1 MAYITNTVKNVV
13 GSEISIDDALLKKDI
28 QLEGDTYQKSSQ
40 LPISYTQVD
49 YIEATGTQYIDTGIK
64 MNNSIKLDITA
75 QLGELSNNNPLVA
88 SNMKSNA
95 NSFGIYLRLNA
106 VNARFTAGN
115 DWENYVDSSQ
125 NDQVRHVIYDNDN
138 FILDGTTLNITQQ
151 EYETERNLEIFR
163 SYNENRYGKY
173 KLYSMKM
180 YNNGTLIR
188 DFIPCYC
195 NADSVIGLYDL
206 VNGVF
211 YTNQGTGTFGRG
223 VVTELPS
230 EYTRVESVQNVSGA
244 YIDTGYVP
252 DSTNGFKFEISYTPT
267 IADKRYCVLSNYNT
281 TGHTSLEVFSSN
293 KSRIYINNGQVDN
306 QANAILST
314 TDINKV
320 VVEYNNGTLKHI
332 ANGVEADIS
341 QTLSLGSSSLYMF
354 LDRQKR
360 TSTFTEP
367 IKIYDCKLYNGGTLV
382 RYFVPCYRNS
392 NNVVGFYDLVN
403 GVFYANEG
411 TGSFSY
417 DKPMPNP
424 DYPIPVQVVTGV
436 QEIQIEGKNLR
447 DFATINYTSAN
458 SATVTRNAGEYTIVN
473 SSSSQWG
480 SARFYQ
486 SDLKLKPNTTYT
498 FSAKVISTNAT
509 NGSRLYCG
517 GSMSADGTQKWGSY
531 AFAGD
536 KTILTFTTPNEIPL
550 DAILGMYPAE
560 ASATAVFADIQLEY
574 GNQATNYAEHKE
586 QEHEINLGKNLC
598 DTNTFTLTKGT
609 NRTIEFY
616 FPEPLEADTY
626 TISWKIKNQSGFTSS
641 TGMWWDYYDGS
652 TSPSTNLGAI
662 TTINSNSPTTGSYTR
677 RINGRATYIYAY
689 IDNSLPDDA
698 TITIEDLQVEIGD
711 QATSYSQ
718 YFEPI
723 KLAKINTYK
732 DRIFKSSGENLFSG
746 ATIGIGIY
754 STDGS
759 QYSNNTGASSD
770 YIALNITGSNTYTIS
785 GLPTN
790 LYSFV
795 GAYNSSKQ
803 FLGRTVATGISLRE
817 LTASS
822 FTSGT
827 PQGTGDIAYI
837 RLTIYENPNVSGTI
851 DEVENSNIML
861 NIGSTALP
869 YEPYE
874 QGWYV
879 EKKIG
884 KYTMDGTEDWRL
896 VELQSGSGVY
906 TYRISSWNG
915 GQDISIIYD
924 FYCTH
929 WKPKKYWR
937 DYTIGMVLGNSILAT
952 TQDNLDGTSD
962 ITAFKNWL
970 SEHLPKIYYI
980 LATPTYTKITNT
992 ELINR
997 LESIRLLEGVNNI
1010 SISSNNLSAILN
1022 LDYYSQE
1029 NPYEDVIYSQD
1040 DENDIKIW
1048 FNDVELE
1055 DAGDYVERITS
1066 SNRIMINDASKRFS
1080 LDNFVSQ
1087 ELELTIHNI
1096 NLEDIQDQVRI
1107 EIGTLVNNT
1116 YNYIPLGIFNIQD
1129 TPVNNHDK
1137 YIISLRDNRVKFDF
1151 NYNAKPLIDEQYV
1164 VTSDTMYAENKEYYE
1179 VSDNAYVLLI
1189 EGTDYEVGDEI
1200 TGTVYEKKGTV
1211 TKRQILEDI
1220 CEQAGVEHEIEH
1232 FDGEDDEVGI
1242 YDNTISANR
1251 YIPFL
1256 AEQSGNIATVNRYG
1270 KLIFVDLSNL
1280 FTWRIPLSLVSDD
1293 YKLGKP
1299 FEIERVV
1306 YESGVIKYETS
1317 DDETLDT
1324 LFLNSANPYINSQE
1338 QIDNIFDKLEGFR
1351 IDSVTT
1357 NNFLGNPAIDSYDI
1371 IEVYDDEDANEPVV
1385 FRTLANM
1392 FYTFNGKHMQTIDTQ
1407 IGIEARAEN
1416 VSVKKDAAFKKWA
1429 KTSIDN
1435 AEARLDLQAG
1445 QIGEANENIAQLQIN
1460 TESIS
1465 SQVTNVTN
1473 DLQNQITT
1481 QQLTITQTANDL
1493 TIEQAKTTS
1502 LETTVS
1508 ELQDTS
1514 AANSQDL
1521 VVIKNFVFYDGVTG
1535 VLTLGERNSN
1545 FKLELKGGDDGEIRF
1560 MGNGVKLG
1568 YFNRSRLYVENT
1580 TVFNEQVIAQKGNED
1595 DCNYYWHVTD
1605 DGCLDLDY
1613 GGTEE

>member
-1 MAYITNTVKNVV
+1 MPYITNTVKNVI
-13 GSEISIDDALLKKDI
+13 GNEISIDDALLKKDI
-28 QLEGDTYQKSSQ
+28 QLEGSTFQKSSQ

-64 MNNSIKLDITA
+64 MSNSIKLDITA

-95 NSFGIYLRLNA
+95 NSFGIYLRINSYDG
-106 VNARFTAGN
+106 RYTAGTN
-115 DWENYVDSSQ
+115 WNNYVDSSQ
-125 NDQVRHVIYDNDN
+125 NDQVRHVIYDNDK

-188 DFIPCYC
+188 NFIPCYR

-206 VNGVF
+206 VNDVF
-211 YTNQGTGTFGRG
+211 YTNQGTGTFSRG

-267 IADKRYCVLSNYNT
+267 VADKRYCVLSNYNT

-306 QANAILST
+306 QANTILST

-320 VVEYNNGTLKHI
+320 VVEYSDGILKHI

-367 IKIYDCKLYNGGTLV
+367 IKIYECKLYNGGTLV
-382 RYFVPCYRNS
+382 RYFVPCYRNTD
-392 NNVVGFYDLVN
+392 NVVGFYDLVN

-436 QEIQIEGKNLR
+436 QEIQIEGKNLWSL
-447 DFATINYTSAN
+447 NPSYS
-458 SATVTRNAGEYTIVN
+458 Y
-473 SSSSQWG
+473 SSSTGNWVLTDTAFIIPAG
-480 SARFYQ
+480 
-486 SDLKLKPNTTYT
+486 TYT
-498 FSAKVISTNAT
+498 FSCNNNKSGNTARFQYK
-509 NGSRLYCG
+509 Y
-517 GSMSADGTQKWGSY
+517 ADDVDRYELFNNSV
-531 AFAGD
+531 
-536 KTILTFTTPNEIPL
+536 TITFTEEVKKVALRL
-550 DAILGMYPAE
+550 DNDTTI
-560 ASATAVFADIQLEY
+560 SNIQLEK
-574 GNQATNYAEHKE
+574 GNQATDYAEHQE
-586 QEHEINLGKNLC
+586 QTYEINLGKNLIS
-598 DTNTFTLTKGT
+598 TNEFTLTKGV
-609 NRTIEFY
+609 NRTIQIN
-616 FPEPLEADTY
+616 FPTPLSNGTY
-626 TISWKIKNQSGFTSS
+626 TISWKVKSQSGLGESV
-641 TGMWWDYYDGS
+641 GMGWAFYDGS

-677 RINGRATYIYAY
+677 TLTGSATYIYAY

-711 QATSYSQ
+711 QATSYSS
-718 YFEPI
+718 YFTPI

-732 DRIFKSSGENLFSG
+732 DRIFKTDHRNLFNSASGENG
-746 ATIGIGIY
+746 YIN
-754 STDGS
+754 D
-759 QYSNNTGASSD
+759 SNEIVYRAYQFASD
-770 YIALNITGSNTYTIS
+770 YIKIENNKNYIISANQIVTNIGIAYYDNNKSIILPRVDNSNVLSVVVNSSTAVYIRFWINVDGSTELNTTNIANTY
-785 GLPTN
+785 
-790 LYSFV
+790 
-795 GAYNSSKQ
+795 
-803 FLGRTVATGISLRE
+803 
-817 LTASS
+817 
-822 FTSGT
+822 
-827 PQGTGDIAYI
+827 
-837 RLTIYENPNVSGTI
+837 NVQVNKGN
-851 DEVENSNIML
+851 VV
-861 NIGSTALP
+861 LP

-874 QGWYV
+874 QGWYI
-879 EKKIG
+879 EEKIG
-884 KYTMDGTEDWRL
+884 KYTMDGTEDWTL
-896 VELQSGSGVY
+896 GELQSGGGIYS
-906 TYRISSWNG
+906 YRVSPWNG
-915 GQDISIIYD
+915 GQDTSIIYD

-937 DYTIGMVLGNSILAT
+937 DYTIGMALGNTMFAT

-970 SEHLPKIYYI
+970 SEHLPKLYYI
-980 LATPTYTKITNT
+980 LATPTYTKITNQ
-992 ELINR
+992 ELIGQ

-1010 SISSNNLSAILN
+1010 SVSSDNLSAILN

-1040 DENDIKIW
+1040 DQNDIKIW
-1048 FNDVELE
+1048 FNDIELE

-1189 EGTDYEVGDEI
+1189 EGTDYEIGDEI

-1371 IEVYDDEDANEPVV
+1371 IEVYDDEDASEPVV
-1385 FRTLANM
+1385 FRTFANM

-1407 IGIEARAEN
+1407 IGIEARTEN

-1465 SQVTNVTN
+1465 SQVTDVTN

-1481 QQLTITQTANDL
+1481 NQTAITQTSDAL
-1493 TIEQAKTTS
+1493 LIEQSKTTGLQS
-1502 LETTVS
+1502 AVSDLQTTT
-1508 ELQDTS
+1508 EN
-1514 AANSQDL
+1514 NSQQL
-1521 VVIKNFVFYDGVTG
+1521 NTMSNYMLYQNG

-1545 FKLELKGGDDGEIRF
+1545 FKLELEGGDNGEIRF
-1560 MGNGVKLG
+1560 MGNGIKLG
-1568 YFNRSRLYVENT
+1568 YFNSERLYVENT
-1580 TVFNEQVIAQKGNED
+1580 TVFNEQVIAKKGDEEAT
-1595 DCNYYWHVTD
+1595 NYYWHVTD

-1613 GGTEE
+1613 GGMEE